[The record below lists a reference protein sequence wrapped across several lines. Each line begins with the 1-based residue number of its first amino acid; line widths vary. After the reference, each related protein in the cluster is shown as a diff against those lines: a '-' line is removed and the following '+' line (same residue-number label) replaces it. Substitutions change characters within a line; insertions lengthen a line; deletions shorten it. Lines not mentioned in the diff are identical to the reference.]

1 MGTRATDASAQK
13 VNCTGCGQH
22 YDPACD
28 WRQGR
33 CPQHPPLVS
42 TATVRKILLLL
53 AAPVIIVA
61 WTITH
66 PRQLWQQIRQD
77 WNL

>member
-1 MGTRATDASAQK
+1 MGTTKTDTSAQK
-13 VNCTGCGQH
+13 VNCTGCGQP
-22 YDPACD
+22 YSAGCD

-33 CPQHPPLVS
+33 CPQHSPQVS
-42 TATVRKILLLL
+42 LATVRNTLLLL

-61 WTITH
+61 WTVTH